1 MEQSKI
7 LEALGRLQG
16 GDEAA
21 FDELWRC
28 FQATIKHVVFSF
40 RDGRL
45 NFTEADLRQEA
56 RYLLFVLAKKHD
68 LSKPFQASYLHCHL
82 TSRFKDLLRG
92 RETKER
98 CETRYAHQHYEGFSY
113 DGDIG
118 EDEFARLVPLDTNH
132 PERICQDRERR
143 TKIAAIFTCFSSS
156 LPALQR
162 KVLEAHLEL
171 WASRTGPSNASREIA
186 EQFGCTEGTV
196 KVTLT
201 RVRNKLRRQYPE
213 LRELL

>member
-7 LEALGRLQG
+7 LKAVERLQG
-16 GDEAA
+16 GDEGA
-21 FDELWRC
+21 FDELWQC

-68 LSKPFQASYLHCHL
+68 LANPFQASYLHCHL
-82 TSRFKDLLRG
+82 TSRFTDLLRR
-92 RETKER
+92 REAKER
-98 CETRYAHQHYEGFSY
+98 CETCYAHQHYEGFSY

-118 EDEFARLVPLDTNH
+118 EDELARLVPLDDNH
-132 PERICQDRERR
+132 PEKVCQDRERR
-143 TKIAAIFTCFSSS
+143 TKIAAIFACFSSS
-156 LPALQR
+156 LPTLQQR
-162 KVLEAHLEL
+162 VLEAHLEL
-171 WASRTGPSNASREIA
+171 WASRTKPSNASKEIA

-201 RVRNKLRRQYPE
+201 RVRRKLRMQYPE